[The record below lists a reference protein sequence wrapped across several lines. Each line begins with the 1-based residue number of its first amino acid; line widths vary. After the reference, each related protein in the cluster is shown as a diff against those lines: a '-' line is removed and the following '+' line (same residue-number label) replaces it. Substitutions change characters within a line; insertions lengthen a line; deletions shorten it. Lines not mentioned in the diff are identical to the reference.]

1 MVWLLNGA
9 NMYRAPES
17 LLFWTCLNLRIP
29 MSSKRQ
35 SSQVKK
41 KNIWIYLNFWASSN
55 YVNNSILQFKNRFFL
70 DLDITV

>member
-17 LLFWTCLNLRIP
+17 LLFWTFLNLRIP

-41 KNIWIYLNFWASSN
+41 KNIWI
-55 YVNNSILQFKNRFFL
+55 I
-70 DLDITV
+70 